1 MAIRVEAQTGD
12 RGSSSP
18 AQAGEEPLV
27 LSLVIPTRNEVDNID
42 PLVER
47 IEQVMPETA
56 MEIIFV
62 DDSDDGTP
70 DAVRRVSASSSR
82 PITLLHRR
90 AGERDGGLGGAVVAG
105 MRLARAPWVCVMDA
119 DLQHPPDVI
128 ESMAAKAFDR
138 RSDIV
143 VASRFRDEGSVGSFG
158 RMRRGASRV
167 STAAAG
173 VFFRGALNGVTDPMS
188 GFFMVRRKALDLDS
202 LHPQGFKILLEVLV
216 RTPSLRVAEVGFTFG
231 ERHAGDSK
239 ASVRE
244 GLNYLTQLW
253 RLRLSA
259 FTMRV
264 GRFGLVGLTGLVVNT
279 ALLAALAE
287 LAGMHYLVAAA
298 IATQGSTLWN
308 FSLTELWVFGDR
320 EHKRSG
326 PRRMAMFFV
335 VNNIALGLRAPL
347 LVALTAGVGIHYAAS
362 NVISLVAL
370 FVARFALADVW
381 IWGKAK
387 EAAGDLAR
395 HNYDIHGLITVASDG
410 LLPEL
415 ERFRIA
421 EQLTDPTIRVRIGGV
436 SRKASKLPLG
446 AASAPQNGSA
456 NGNGSLNGH
465 VSLNGNASNGNVSN
479 GNASNGNASNG
490 NGNAEVEG
498 EALKAAVAATASR
511 ITYVEGR
518 LGIGFGADIEIQDG
532 RIAVTASPLL
542 KRSPHVLYTNV
553 VEPILRWTFAERGYA
568 LVHAACMAHDGKA
581 FLITARTDT
590 GKTTTCLK
598 TLDMKPYSFLSDD
611 LVLLSPDGRA
621 LTYPK
626 PLTVSRHTVAAVKTP
641 LLSRRQRLKLIY
653 QSRLHSR
660 SGRIFAMFIARTH
673 LPAAT
678 INAIVQLL
686 VPPPKYQVDKLVP
699 HVEIAPEAKVAG
711 LMIIQRGGEG
721 DVELEP
727 EEALDIL
734 LSNCED
740 AYGFP
745 PYAEIEHF
753 LHSRNG
759 SDLRADERAIIAS
772 ALDGAPAKLLK
783 SETMDWH
790 RRVATIV
797 DSLAGD
803 GGNGS
808 GGAAAN
814 GQGPRRPGRGL
825 VRGRPAVATETTD

>member
-12 RGSSSP
+12 QDTGSP
-18 AQAGEEPLV
+18 ARAGEQPLA
-27 LSLVIPTRNEVDNID
+27 LSLVVPTRDEVGNID
-42 PLVER
+42 ALVEH
-47 IEQVMPETA
+47 IERVMPDVAIEV
-56 MEIIFV
+56 IFV

-70 DAVRRVSASSSR
+70 AAIERVARTSSR
-82 PITLLHRR
+82 EIRLLHRS
-90 AGERDGGLGGAVVAG
+90 GEARVGGLGGAVVAG
-105 MRLARAPWVCVMDA
+105 MGMARAPWVCVMDA
-119 DLQHPPDVI
+119 DLQHPPEVI
-128 ESMAAKAFDR
+128 EAMAAKAFDQ
-138 RSDIV
+138 RSDII
-143 VASRFRDEGSVGSFG
+143 VASRFTGEGSVGDFG
-158 RMRRGASRV
+158 PLRRGLSKV
-167 STAAAG
+167 STKAAG
-173 VFFRGALNGVTDPMS
+173 MFFRGPLKGVSDPMS
-188 GFFMVRRKALDLDS
+188 GFFMVRREALDLDA
-202 LHPQGFKILLEVLV
+202 LRPKGFKILLEVLV
-216 RTPSLRVAEVGFTFG
+216 RTPGLRKAEVPFTFG

-239 ASVRE
+239 ASMRE

-287 LAGMHYLVAAA
+287 LAGFHYLLAAA

-308 FSLTELWVFGDR
+308 FTLTELWVFGNRDHER
-320 EHKRSG
+320 AG
-326 PRRMAMFFV
+326 PRRMAMFFA
-335 VNNIALGLRAPL
+335 VNNVALLLRAPL
-347 LVALTAGVGIHYAAS
+347 LVGLTAGLGMHYVAS
-362 NVISLVAL
+362 NVVSLVIL

-387 EAAGDLAR
+387 DAVEDLAR

-410 LLPEL
+410 RLPEL
-415 ERFRIA
+415 ERFRIP
-421 EQLTDPTIRVRIGGV
+421 EQLTDPTIRVRIGHV
-436 SRKASKLPLG
+436 SRKASKVPLG
-446 AASAPQNGSA
+446 TAANAEMVHA
-456 NGNGSLNGH
+456 NGNGLT
-465 VSLNGNASNGNVSN
+465 NAG
-479 GNASNGNASNG
+479 GALANG
-490 NGNAEVEG
+490 NGHAHVEVEG
-498 EALKAAVAATASR
+498 DGLEAAVKAAAGR

-518 LGIGFGADIEIQDG
+518 LGLGFGADIEIEDG

-568 LVHAACMAHDGKA
+568 LVHAACMSHDGKA

-598 TLDMKPYSFLSDD
+598 TLDSKPYSFMSDD
-611 LVLLSPDGRA
+611 LLLLTPEGRA

-626 PLTVSRHTVAAVKTP
+626 PLTVSRHTVSSVNTP
-641 LLSRRQRLKLIY
+641 LLTRKQRFTLIY
-653 QSRLHSR
+653 QSRLHSK
-660 SGRIFAMFIARTH
+660 SGRLFAMFIAKTH

-699 HVEIAPEAKVAG
+699 HVDITPEAEVAG

-721 DVELEP
+721 NVELDP

-734 LSNCED
+734 LENCED

-759 SDLRADERAIIAS
+759 SDLRAGERAIIRS
-772 ALDGAPAKLLK
+772 ALSGAPATLLK

-790 RRVATIV
+790 KRVATIV
-797 DSLAGD
+797 DSIT
-803 GGNGS
+803 GS
-808 GGAAAN
+808 ASGEPAETLRDK
-814 GQGPRRPGRGL
+814 GPRRPGRGL
-825 VRGRPAVATETTD
+825 VSGQAAVATETAE